1 VGLSAVRDAVRRQ
14 GGQVQV
20 QSTIG
25 RGSVFRLRLPLSVS
39 IVRAMLL
46 RADGEL
52 YALPLVHIVESRRL
66 TDGDAH
72 DVNHAGVIRW
82 RDGVIPL
89 LDLGCHFG
97 TATRRRR
104 AGYAVVIEAFGRHRG
119 LVADAILGMQEVVV
133 RGLDPIL
140 GRPVGVFG
148 STVLGDGTPILIL
161 DPRTLVQVEPFVE
174 ESAA

>member
-1 VGLSAVRDAVRRQ
+1 VRRQ
-14 GGQVQV
+14 GGRIDV
-20 QSTIG
+20 QSTVG

-52 YALPLVHIVESRRL
+52 YALPLLHIVESRRL
-66 TDGDAH
+66 AEGDDH
-72 DVNHAGVIRW
+72 EVNHAGVLRW
-82 RDGVIPL
+82 RNAVTPL
-89 LDLGCHFG
+89 LDLGYHFG
-97 TATRRRR
+97 TARRRRR
-104 AGYAVVIEAFGRHRG
+104 AGYVVVIEALGKSRG
-119 LVADAILGMQEVVV
+119 LVVDAILGMQEVVV

>member
-1 VGLSAVRDAVRRQ
+1 VRDAVRRQ
-14 GGQVQV
+14 GGQIEV
-20 QSTIG
+20 QSTVG

-39 IVRAMLL
+39 IVRSMLL
-46 RADGEL
+46 RTDGEL
-52 YALPLVHIVESRRL
+52 YALPLLHIVESRRL
-66 TDGDAH
+66 NEGDDH
-72 DVNHAGVIRW
+72 EVNRAGVIRW
-82 RDGVIPL
+82 RDAVIPL

-97 TATRRRR
+97 TAARRRR
-104 AGYAVVIEAFGRHRG
+104 AGYAVIIEAFGRHRG

-148 STVLGDGTPILIL
+148 STVLGDGRPILIL
-161 DPRTLVQVEPFVE
+161 DPRSLVQVEPFVE